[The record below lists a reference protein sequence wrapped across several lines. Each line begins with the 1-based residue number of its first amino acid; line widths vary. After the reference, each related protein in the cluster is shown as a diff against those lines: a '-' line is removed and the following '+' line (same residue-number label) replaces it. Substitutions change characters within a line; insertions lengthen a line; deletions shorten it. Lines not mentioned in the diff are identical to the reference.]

1 MKTSIRISLV
11 AIALLLMSQI
21 TFAQVRVNPKVG
33 LNVSAVD
40 ANLNDF
46 SAEARTGWNA
56 GVDFRLGE
64 GVLFLNPGLH
74 YYSFTARL
82 VQDIDENTN
91 VNFREE
97 TTIQSLK
104 APINVGLRI
113 TGDNGLLG
121 IYAKGGIAPTYV
133 MGVSEADDFD
143 FNVDDLNRFTWG
155 ANMGVGVDILFL
167 TADLTYEKGLT
178 DFFDGVEGR
187 NNVLTLSVGLK
198 F

>member
-11 AIALLLMSQI
+11 AVALFLVSQVS
-21 TFAQVRVNPKVG
+21 FAQIRVTPKVG

-40 ANLNDF
+40 AKLNDF

-56 GVDFRLGE
+56 GVDFRLGD
-64 GVLFLNPGLH
+64 GILFLNPGLH

-82 VQDIDENTN
+82 MQDIDENTN

-104 APINVGLRI
+104 APINIGLRL

-121 IYAKGGIAPTYV
+121 LYAKGGIAPTYV
-133 MGVSEADDFD
+133 MGVKETDNFD
-143 FNVDDLNRFTWG
+143 FNVDDLNRLTWG
-155 ANMGVGVDILFL
+155 ANVGVGVDILFL
-167 TADLTYEKGLT
+167 TADLTYEKGLS